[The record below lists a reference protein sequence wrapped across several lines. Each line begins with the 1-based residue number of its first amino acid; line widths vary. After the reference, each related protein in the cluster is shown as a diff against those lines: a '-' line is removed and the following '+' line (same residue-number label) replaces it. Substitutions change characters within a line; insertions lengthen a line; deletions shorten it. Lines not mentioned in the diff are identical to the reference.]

1 MNSHRLF
8 LAGKT
13 LRTEPKHVVFLSQ
26 LMHLFKFCH
35 ACKADNPEVQKYE
48 IGSMVAIKTIC
59 HACKQEMKWQSQ
71 PFLPGGSTPAG
82 NLLIGFSILMTGG
95 SPSRVIRM
103 FEHIGIGCI
112 SLRTYFEYQRV
123 SKFNG
128 IYFFHEANILT

>member
-1 MNSHRLF
+1 M
-8 LAGKT
+8 
-13 LRTEPKHVVFLSQ
+13 VV
-26 LMHLFKFCH
+26 
-35 ACKADNPEVQKYE
+35 
-48 IGSMVAIKTIC
+48 IKTSC
-59 HACKQEMKWQSQ
+59 T
-71 PFLPGGSTPAG
+71 LAG

-128 IYFFHEANILT
+128 IYFSIKQIY